1 VRIADRGDSEDI
13 VVDDQTPELAGIA
26 GNKCPEMLASACVR
40 QSSARRGQHTVN
52 CFAETRAARHVV
64 FDLSLFEDCM
74 IYSLG
79 TNSPQLHGNNF
90 IAANAIIVGDVV
102 LGKNT
107 SVWWSVV
114 IRGDNDRITL
124 GDNVNIQDGSVLH
137 TDEGVPLRLEND
149 VSVGHLAMLHGC
161 TVKEG
166 SLIGINA
173 VVLNRAVIGRE
184 CLIGANSLIPEGKVI
199 PDRSLVLGSP
209 GRVVR
214 QLGDDEVKM
223 IRWISQHYVENA
235 ARYLRELKRVD
246 T

>member
-1 VRIADRGDSEDI
+1 
-13 VVDDQTPELAGIA
+13 
-26 GNKCPEMLASACVR
+26 
-40 QSSARRGQHTVN
+40 
-52 CFAETRAARHVV
+52 
-64 FDLSLFEDCM
+64 M

-79 TNSPQLHGNNF
+79 TFTPQLHGNNYV
-90 IAANAIIVGDVV
+90 AANAAVVGNVV

-124 GDNVNIQDGSVLH
+124 GENVNIQDGSVLH
-137 TDEGVPLRLEND
+137 TDEGVPLLLEND
-149 VSVGHLAMLHGC
+149 VCVGHLAMLHGC

-166 SLIGINA
+166 SLIGIKA

-184 CLIGANSLIPEGKVI
+184 CLIGANSLVPEGKVI

-214 QLGDDEVKM
+214 QLRDDEVKM
-223 IRWISQHYVENA
+223 IRWISRHYVENA
-235 ARYLRELKRVD
+235 ERYLRELKQAYA
-246 T
+246 